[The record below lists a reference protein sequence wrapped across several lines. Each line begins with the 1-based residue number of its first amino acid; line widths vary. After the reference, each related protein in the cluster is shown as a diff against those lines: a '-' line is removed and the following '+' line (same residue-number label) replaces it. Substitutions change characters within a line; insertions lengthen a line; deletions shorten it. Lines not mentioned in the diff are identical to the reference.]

1 MIQKYIFDVD
11 GTLTPSRQSINP
23 QFKEWFT
30 EFCMNY
36 DVYLVTGSDYAKTQE
51 QLGDRLLRWPIFVY
65 NCSGNDVWA
74 KGEQIRTS
82 KWQLPAHVKE
92 FLEYRLYSSKFVL
105 RTGQHFDERPGSV
118 NFSILGRGATLKE
131 RMLYR
136 EWDLATK
143 ERHCIA
149 EDFKRNFGNQLEISI
164 GGETGVDIYPIGH
177 NKSQILADF
186 ASDDSLHFFGDAMGP
201 NGNDLPLAD
210 AIVERGN
217 GWVYPVKDWQET
229 WKILKSLVDQNAVSV
244 TV

>member
-1 MIQKYIFDVD
+1 MNQKYIFDVD
-11 GTLTPSRQSINP
+11 GTLTPSRQKINP
-23 QFKEWFT
+23 EFATWFT
-30 EFCMNY
+30 SFCMEN
-36 DVYLVTGSDYAKTQE
+36 DVYLVTGSDYKKTQE

-74 KGEQIRTS
+74 KGEHIRGS
-82 KWQLPAHVKE
+82 EWKLPDYVKE
-92 FLEYRLYSSKFVL
+92 FLEYRLNSSKFIL

-136 EWDLATK
+136 KWDLEPKA
-143 ERHCIA
+143 RQRIV
-149 EDFKRNFGNQLEISI
+149 EDFARNFGNELEATI
-164 GGETGVDIYPIGH
+164 GGETGIDIYPIGR

-186 ASDDSLHFFGDAMGP
+186 GNDNYLHFFGDAMGP

-229 WKILKSLVDQNAVSV
+229 WKILKSLVDQNALSA